1 MFWSGSVD
9 QPWSWTIILGLLF
22 SAGSARA
29 RDNFLIIALDDVGVD
44 TINVYSR
51 DDLYGHPGEG
61 AGPGPTNT
69 IDQLAAGG
77 VLFRNAYTNPTCSP
91 TRAATLS
98 GRYGFRTGIG
108 TPAQVDLPLSE
119 VLIPEMLGTS
129 WMNAA
134 IGKWHLSPQP
144 EITNPNDAGFD
155 HYAGSLAG
163 ELDDYYDY
171 TKVVNG
177 SATSNHTVYATTD
190 EADEAIQAIQSFG
203 ENPWCVWLAFHA
215 PHRPF
220 HDPPATLHT
229 QDLATNPGNTPSYK
243 AMIEAVDTELGRLFQ
258 SIPTGV
264 FDDTTVILFGD
275 NGTPGTRT
283 ELPFRK
289 HRAKGTVYEGGINVP
304 FIVKSP
310 HIDPAD
316 EGSESTSLIST
327 VDIFATLADIGGVA
341 ASTEDSLSLLPYLA
355 DPGLATQAARP
366 FVYAEKFSPNGL
378 GPYTSHEKAVRD
390 ETYKLI
396 WRDGTFEEFFN
407 LNDDPWEQNNLL
419 PLNNLSSVELT
430 AYGNLVAATNNPRVT
445 VPEPLSLVLCA
456 AGLACLGA
464 GQRGRRRVGGVRSI
478 TISFLSA
485 FP

>member
-9 QPWSWTIILGLLF
+9 QHWSWTIILGLLF

-29 RDNFLIIALDDVGVD
+29 RDNFLIISLDDVGVD

-61 AGPGPTNT
+61 AGPGPTDT
-69 IDQLAAGG
+69 IDQLAAEG

-98 GRYGFRTGIG
+98 GRYGFRTGVG
-108 TPAQVDLPLSE
+108 TPKQVDLPLSE

-129 WMNAA
+129 WVTAA
-134 IGKWHLSPQP
+134 IGKWHLSPET

-177 SATSNHTVYATTD
+177 SETSNHTVYATTD

-220 HDPPATLHT
+220 HDPPVTLHT
-229 QDLATNPGNTPSYK
+229 QDLSGNPGNTTRYK
-243 AMIEAVDTELGRLFQ
+243 AMIEAVDTELGRLFH

-264 FDDTTVILFGD
+264 LDDTTIILFGD
-275 NGTPGTRT
+275 NGTPSTRT
-283 ELPFRK
+283 ELPFLK

-310 HIDPAD
+310 HIAPAD
-316 EGSESTSLIST
+316 EGSESTALVST

-341 ASTEDSLSLLPYLA
+341 AGTEDSLSLLPYLG
-355 DPGLATQAARP
+355 DPGLTTQAARP
-366 FVYAEKFSPNGL
+366 FVYAEKFSPNGF

-407 LNDDPWEQNNLL
+407 LNDDPWEQHNLL
-419 PLNNLSSVELT
+419 PLSHLSSGELI
-430 AYGNLVAATNNPRVT
+430 AYSNLVAATNNPRVT

-456 AGLACLGA
+456 AALISLGV
-464 GQRGRRRVGGVRSI
+464 GTSGRRRVG
-478 TISFLSA
+478 A
-485 FP
+485 